1 MHEIMSQAS
10 AKREARDRA
19 LAGFTFFVVMLFRSR
34 LKESATEAC
43 VLWDL
48 IIINVSR

>member
-19 LAGFTFFVVMLFRSR
+19 LAGLSVNSFLG
-34 LKESATEAC
+34 
-43 VLWDL
+43 
-48 IIINVSR
+48 